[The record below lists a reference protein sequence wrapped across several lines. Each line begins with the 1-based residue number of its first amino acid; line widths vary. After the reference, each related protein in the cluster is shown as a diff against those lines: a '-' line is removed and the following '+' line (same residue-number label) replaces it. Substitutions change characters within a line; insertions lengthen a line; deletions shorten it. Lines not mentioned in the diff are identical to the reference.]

1 MAQQTVLK
9 QYSTGEEIFNS
20 VSHGVGALLSIIGA
34 SVLVT
39 LAACFGTGT
48 AVVSSIIYGLSL
60 IILYTMSTLYHAF
73 PFHKVKRL
81 FRIFDHSS
89 VYLLIA
95 GTYTPFTLITLQNS
109 PKGRY
114 IFIAMWVCTVIGI
127 LLNTL
132 NVEKFKWVSLVLYV
146 GMGWTAIFA
155 IKDIAAALPK
165 NGLFLLIAGGI
176 AYTVG
181 IVFYVMKKVK
191 YMHSVWHLFV
201 LLGSIL
207 HYICIAVYVLPSTF

>member
-1 MAQQTVLK
+1 MTNQPTTK

-20 VSHGVGALLSIIGA
+20 VSHGVGALLSVIGA
-34 SVLVT
+34 SILVT
-39 LAACFGTGT
+39 LAVCFGNGI
-48 AVVSSIIYGLSL
+48 AVVSSIIYGVSL
-60 IILYTMSTLYHAF
+60 TMLYTMSTLYHAF
-73 PFHKVKRL
+73 PFQKVKRL

-95 GTYTPFTLITLQNS
+95 GTYTPFTLITLQHS
-109 PKGRY
+109 AKGFP
-114 IFIAMWVCTVIGI
+114 IFIAMWVCTAIGI
-127 LLNTL
+127 LLNVF

-165 NGLFLLIAGGI
+165 NGFILLLAGGI

-191 YMHSVWHLFV
+191 YMHAVWHLFV

-207 HYICIAVYVLPSTF
+207 HYFCIVVYVLPTTF

>member
-1 MAQQTVLK
+1 MTHQPIAK

-39 LAACFGTGT
+39 LAVCFGNGLAIVT
-48 AVVSSIIYGLSL
+48 SIIYGLSL
-60 IILYTMSTLYHAF
+60 IMLYTMSTLYHAF
-73 PFHKVKRL
+73 PFQKVKQL

-95 GTYTPFTLITLQNS
+95 GSYTPFTLITLQNS
-109 PKGRY
+109 PKGLP
-114 IFIAMWVCTVIGI
+114 IFIAMWACTAIGI
-127 LLNTL
+127 LLNVF

-155 IKDIAAALPK
+155 IKDIASVLPRS
-165 NGLFLLIAGGI
+165 GFILLLAGGI

-181 IVFYVMKKVK
+181 VIFYIMKKVK
-191 YMHSVWHLFV
+191 YMHAVWHLFV

-207 HYICIAVYVLPSTF
+207 HYLCVVLYVLPSTF